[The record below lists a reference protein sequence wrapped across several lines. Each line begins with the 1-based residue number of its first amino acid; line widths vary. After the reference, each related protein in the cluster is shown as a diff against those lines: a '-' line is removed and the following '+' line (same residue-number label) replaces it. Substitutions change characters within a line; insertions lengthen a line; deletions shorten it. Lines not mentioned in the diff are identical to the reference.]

1 MEEKKLTPR
10 ELAEKIVKILDMN
23 KAGSIKL
30 LYTEEKTILA
40 DYFILCTGNSSTQ
53 VRGLSGEVEY
63 KLGLDGITPSHTE
76 GYESATW
83 ILMDF
88 SSVVVH
94 IFNDETRRFYNLEKL
109 WNEAEEVDISDLLTE
124 D

>member
-83 ILMDF
+83 ILIDF